1 MHAEIMDV
9 VIVMITS
16 TDPCRCHSIRIENE
30 MFSYLRRRYFNE
42 QKHLLESIIIHGLCQ
57 INTCLIHVAFDVFE
71 TDSAEFNA

>member
-1 MHAEIMDV
+1 
-9 VIVMITS
+9 
-16 TDPCRCHSIRIENE
+16 

-57 INTCLIHVAFDVFE
+57 INTCLIHVAFDAFE